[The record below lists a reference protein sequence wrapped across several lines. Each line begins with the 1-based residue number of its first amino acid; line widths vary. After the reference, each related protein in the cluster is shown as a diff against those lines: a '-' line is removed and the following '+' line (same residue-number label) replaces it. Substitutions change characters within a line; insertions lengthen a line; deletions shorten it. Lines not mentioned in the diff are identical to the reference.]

1 MSAEPKSVFSG
12 ANYTVSSQS
21 HRRFWS
27 HGYKWENSTEED
39 LDAIIGT
46 VEEISIEGMVLDSS
60 LNDYLNQSTRY
71 PSV

>member
-12 ANYTVSSQS
+12 AKHTGSSQS
-21 HRRFWS
+21 RRIVWI

-39 LDAIIGT
+39 LDTIIGT
-46 VEEISIEGMVLDSS
+46 VEEIGIEGMVLGSS

-71 PSV
+71 PSG